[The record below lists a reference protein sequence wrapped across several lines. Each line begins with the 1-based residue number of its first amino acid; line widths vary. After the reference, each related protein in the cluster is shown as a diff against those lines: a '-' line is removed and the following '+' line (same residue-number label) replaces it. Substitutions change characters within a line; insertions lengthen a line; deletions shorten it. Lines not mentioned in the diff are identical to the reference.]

1 MILFNYNIFYYN
13 ILMPHKSKD
22 ERPRD
27 RKRDRKAKLDNIYS
41 GKHIRQVLEYRQQQQ
56 LDKDKDKHKDNVI
69 MCNDN
74 K

>member
-41 GKHIRQVLEYRQQQQ
+41 GKHIRHVLEYRQQQ
-56 LDKDKDKHKDNVI
+56 LDKHKDNVI